1 METKTQDALWRVE
14 AMTGFK
20 MTHRF
25 IVLDPACPEGRHPTR
40 WCGCQ
45 TFRTRAEAD
54 AYAGGEGR

>member
-1 METKTQDALWRVE
+1 METNTEPWRVE
-14 AMTGFK
+14 TMTGFK
-20 MTHRF
+20 ISTAF